1 MKHEKSE
8 ERLTLRQ
15 HIKNIIQKETRIDID
30 RDPNCGLSINVRQQ
44 KRIIE
49 IVQLQ
54 VGRYYQQDLD
64 SGNDISTLRST
75 LKQEAKALQIPVGL
89 LAAYNEMS
97 IGTIVN
103 TQHLICITQSWFC
116 QRILKEYG
124 FGVYGID
131 VAETFDGEQERHVA
145 CLCRLADGSYYLVD
159 SAYPEGSGQIPG
171 DLLKPNEVE
180 SGLARAW
187 TLEKSFYG
195 TKLHQKVRILR
206 FDNALKS
213 WIFGNLACLY
223 SAVGDVAAGNAT
235 DEIAVAKYELSI
247 SFCKQAL
254 MVNPKKASVWNILG
268 YSYGALGDV
277 YKDMGETDK
286 AAPMYQYAIES
297 YNNSLKNN
305 PRYTDA
311 RNGLGFTFNKSGD
324 LYENEGMR
332 DEAIQMY
339 KKAIYSYKEAFKIN
353 TKSVLVWNNLSW
365 TLEKLEE
372 KDKAD
377 ISTECATKVEEG
389 EEISQEELE
398 RIFLALGF

>member
-1 MKHEKSE
+1 MKHEKNE
-8 ERLTLRQ
+8 EHLTLRQ

-64 SGNDISTLRST
+64 SDNDISTFRST

-103 TQHLICITQSWFC
+103 TQHMICITQSWFC

-145 CLCRLADGSYYLVD
+145 ILCRLVDGSYYLVD
-159 SAYPEGSGQIPG
+159 SAYPEGFGQIPG

-187 TLEKSFYG
+187 TLEKSFYE

-213 WIFGNLACLY
+213 WIFGNLSCLY

-235 DEIAVAKYELSI
+235 DEIAVAKYESSI
-247 SFCKQAL
+247 SYCEEAL
-254 MVNPKKASVWNILG
+254 RVNPQKASVWNFLG
-268 YSYGALGDV
+268 YAHSALGDV
-277 YKDMGETDK
+277 YKDMGETHK
-286 AAPMYQYAIES
+286 TALEYQFAIES
-297 YNNSLKNN
+297 YNNAIENN

-311 RNGLGFTFNKSGD
+311 RNGLGFTFDKFGD
-324 LYENEGMR
+324 LYKKEGMG
-332 DEAIQMY
+332 DEAIQVY
-339 KKAIYSYKEAFKIN
+339 KKAIYSYKGALKIN
-353 TKSVLVWNNLSW
+353 TKNVLVWHNLSW
-365 TLEKLEE
+365 TLEKLAEN
-372 KDKAD
+372 DKAIMTID
-377 ISTECATKVEEG
+377 CAMRAEKG
-389 EEISQEELE
+389 ETIGQKELE
-398 RIFLALGF
+398 IIFLDLGV